1 MREAL
6 AVRRNILCVSCP
18 PLVRLPTCDVA
29 LTCLSRPRFLDRYK
43 VTVGRVCN
51 NVSEMLIL
59 VRTDVP
65 PIQSCPHSL

>member
-1 MREAL
+1 
-6 AVRRNILCVSCP
+6 VRSRQP
-18 PLVRLPTCDVA
+18 PVRLPTRDVA
-29 LTCLSRPRFLDRYK
+29 LTCLSRSRFLDRYK

-65 PIQSCPHSL
+65 LSNRVRTPSNNERTRRCS